1 MTKFN
6 CSLIFFHCNL
16 YPFVT
21 FSSSSQELNV
31 SLEYINLEEKFGLE
45 EEKKIEEQLKCVW
58 NLREISSTKK
68 QFRKMSFRT
77 LSGKSL
83 KSKFEFY
90 NLNEI
95 QVLITFVSFSML
107 FVNLLKTNKKK
118 VTSFVPTFTF

>member
-1 MTKFN
+1 MTF
-6 CSLIFFHCNL
+6 S
-16 YPFVT
+16 
-21 FSSSSQELNV
+21 SSSSQELNV
-31 SLEYINLEEKFGLE
+31 SLEYINLEEKFVLK
-45 EEKKIEEQLKCVW
+45 EEKNRGTVKMCLKFER
-58 NLREISSTKK
+58 N
-68 QFRKMSFRT
+68 QFYKEAIQKMSFRT